1 MGVLHT
7 LTTLWQNKRQNPQG
21 NLEEARSQVETERKG
36 NLAILSLS
44 GAIISSIDEDD
55 LKVALDQI
63 VTDGIFRIVV
73 NLERARWLNSSAF
86 GILIAAQNQ
95 VRRQGGSVHLVRP
108 NQRIISVFVTMR
120 LEKLFNRYETLD
132 EAIAGFDAA

>member
-7 LTTLWQNKRQNPQG
+7 LTNLWQNKRQNLHG
-21 NLEEARSQVETERKG
+21 DLEESRSQVETERKG
-36 NLAILSLS
+36 NLVILSLS
-44 GAIISSIDEDD
+44 GAIISGIDEDD

-63 VTDGIFRIVV
+63 VKDGIFRIVV

-95 VRRQGGSVHLVRP
+95 VRMQGGCVHLVRP
-108 NQRIISVFVTMR
+108 NQRIISVFITMH

-132 EAIAGFDAA
+132 EAIAAFDAV